1 MRPIPLKLRKVI
13 DTDPYYRTCARA
25 EDGGCWGRITIE
37 HALIYAGKQI
47 NELWCL
53 LPLCWF
59 HHLGE
64 GLNKAKNQLIALSRA
79 TPEDLAKYPRLDWQ
93 KLKQRLIYER
103 V

>member
-1 MRPIPLKLRKVI
+1 MRPIPPNLRKEI
-13 DTDPYYRTCARA
+13 DSDPYYEKCARA

-37 HALIYAGKQI
+37 HALIYGGKQI

-53 LPLCWF
+53 IPLCWF

-64 GLNKAKNQLIALSRA
+64 GLNKAKNQLIAMSRA
-79 TPEDLAKYPRLDWQ
+79 TPDDLNKYPRIDWH
-93 KLKQRLIYER
+93 KLKQRLIHER